1 VTLNAQHDVVALE
14 LSLLDPEVR
23 RSPERVERLLHPD
36 FREFGASGHA
46 WDRAA
51 IVAAL
56 AADPGTGWTAT
67 EVEAREVSGG
77 VVLVT
82 YRAAGS
88 LRSSLWVDG
97 PDGWQVLFHQGT
109 PAGSGGP

>member
-1 VTLNAQHDVVALE
+1 MSLDEVVALE

-46 WDRAA
+46 WDREA
-51 IVAAL
+51 IVASL
-56 AADPGTGWTAT
+56 AAQPGTGWAAT
-67 EVEAREVSGG
+67 EVDAREVSGG

-82 YRAAGS
+82 YRTAGS

-97 PDGWQVLFHQGT
+97 PDGWRILFHQGT
-109 PAGSGGP
+109 PVPG

>member
-1 VTLNAQHDVVALE
+1 MTAELEHVIALE

-23 RSPERVERLLHPD
+23 RSPERVERVLHAD
-36 FREFGASGHA
+36 FREFGAEGGA
-46 WDRAA
+46 WSREA

-56 AADPGTGWTAT
+56 AADPGSGWTAT
-67 EVEAREVSGG
+67 EVEARKVSDG

-82 YRAAGS
+82 YRAASS
-88 LRSSLWVDG
+88 LRSSLWVKG

-109 PAGSGGP
+109 PQAVP

>member
-1 VTLNAQHDVVALE
+1 MTLDEVVALE
-14 LSLLDPEVR
+14 VSLLDPDVR

-46 WDRAA
+46 WDRDG

-56 AADPGTGWTAT
+56 ATDPGRGWEAT
-67 EVEAREVSGG
+67 DVDAREVADG

-88 LRSSLWVDG
+88 LRSSLWVRG
-97 PDGWQVLFHQGT
+97 RDGWQVLFHQGT
-109 PAGSGGP
+109 PVP